1 MTFQPR
7 PYQTVTVDAVRRS
20 WESGRRAPLVVSPTG
35 TGKTEISKMLLAPF
49 RMPMALVH
57 TETLFGQTCTRA
69 PNVRPYTPHS
79 LITDSDACKRRWDKI
94 ARHDVCWIDE
104 AHHYLR
110 SWRAVIDRL
119 LRMGIRIFGVTAT
132 PMRSDGTPLGDIFDD
147 LIVSIK
153 HSEALVAGYLVRCD
167 VWSPNISRRDQKEQK
182 VRPDGV
188 AAFLENARR
197 ADDSG
202 WRPGIHFEV
211 TIEACQTACQ
221 RYNEAGVRA
230 AVVDCNTDTDAR
242 REIFTRYTAGALD
255 MLCSPTALAEGFDS
269 PRAEVCVL
277 RRSCDHLGDYLQR
290 VGRVLRP
297 FPGKERALLI
307 DITNVRT
314 KHGLPTDDRV
324 YSLEGKGIANMP
336 TPEEQE
342 QAEAELRPPTV
353 WQSIEARYTLIRDTL
368 LSRYRDLQ
376 AQAVDLGYKP
386 GWVWHRFTEATS
398 ISAPLSFPAKYQST
412 CVHCRKRLKL
422 GELMFWPA
430 SKTAY
435 HEECWFA
442 SLDGEKLESAQ
453 AALEVEHTWRP
464 ARKRDS
470 FDACADEVRGRPY
483 SAPADDDI
491 PF

>member
-1 MTFQPR
+1 MTQLR
-7 PYQTVTVDAVRRS
+7 PYQESTRARCEAS
-20 WESGRRAPLVVSPTG
+20 WAAGKKRPLIVLPTG
-35 TGKTEISKMLLAPF
+35 GGKTEVATSLLAPA
-49 RMPMALVH
+49 RSPMAIVH
-57 TETLFGQTCTRA
+57 TDTLLEQTARRIPRA
-69 PNVRPYTPHS
+69 RVYTIQALTKPGAAG
-79 LITDSDACKRRWDKI
+79 DRRRELLR
-94 ARHDVCWIDE
+94 RHDRCFVDE
-104 AHHYLR
+104 AHHLAAGLW
-110 SWRAVIDRL
+110 STVLPWIEHLQV
-119 LRMGIRIFGVTAT
+119 FGATAT
-132 PMRSDGTPLGDIFDD
+132 PKRSDGTPLGDCFDE
-147 LIVSIK
+147 LIVGAK
-153 HSEALVAGYLVRCD
+153 YSELIAAGHLVRCD
-167 VWSPNISRRDQKEQK
+167 VWSPNISRRDQKEMK

-242 REIFTRYTAGALD
+242 REIFARYTAGALD

-376 AQAVDLGYKP
+376 AQAAELGYKP

-435 HEECWFA
+435 HEQCWFA
-442 SLDGEKLESAQ
+442 SLDGEKLEHAQ

-483 SAPADDDI
+483 SSPTDDDI